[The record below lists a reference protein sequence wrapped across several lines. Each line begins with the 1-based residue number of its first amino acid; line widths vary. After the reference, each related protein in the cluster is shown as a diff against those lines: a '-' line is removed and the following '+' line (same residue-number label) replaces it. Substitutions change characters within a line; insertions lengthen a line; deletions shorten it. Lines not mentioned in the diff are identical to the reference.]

1 MRKASLLLLAAGLTC
16 LAGTC
21 LVTLSTTGKHGGTRC
36 MTMPTMSAMM
46 PIMQACDTAG
56 VWRRPTLTG
65 KWLQV
70 FWPDDNQVSS

>member
-1 MRKASLLLLAAGLTC
+1 
-16 LAGTC
+16 
-21 LVTLSTTGKHGGTRC
+21 
-36 MTMPTMSAMM
+36 MPTMSAMM